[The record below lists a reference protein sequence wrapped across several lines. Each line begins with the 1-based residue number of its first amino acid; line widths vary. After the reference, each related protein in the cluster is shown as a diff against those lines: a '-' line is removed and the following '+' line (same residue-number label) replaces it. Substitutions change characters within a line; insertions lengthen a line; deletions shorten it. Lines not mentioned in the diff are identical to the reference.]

1 MKKNIMKLMVLVA
14 GMMFAPASM
23 NAQESAE
30 VEAQVDL
37 VSNYLWRGM
46 QKGGISLQPSAK
58 VKWQGAYVKMFGSK
72 GFADGDE
79 EELDFSL
86 GYEFPFGLNIG
97 VNDYWQTGIEPRD
110 LYFAYNK
117 ETTGHRLEGNIGY
130 TCRYGSLQ
138 AYCIFYGHDTK
149 LNGQQA
155 YSTYIELTVPFHLG
169 GLNWE
174 AKAGFTPMES
184 AGVAIP
190 DYSTLS
196 ETHDYFYAEGPACV
210 SASVRATKEI
220 RLRGGL
226 TLPVF
231 AELNTNPYLQ
241 TARIMGGIGIKVT
254 K

>member
-1 MKKNIMKLMVLVA
+1 
-14 GMMFAPASM
+14 
-23 NAQESAE
+23 
-30 VEAQVDL
+30 
-37 VSNYLWRGM
+37 
-46 QKGGISLQPSAK
+46 
-58 VKWQGAYVKMFGSK
+58 
-72 GFADGDE
+72 
-79 EELDFSL
+79 
-86 GYEFPFGLNIG
+86 
-97 VNDYWQTGIEPRD
+97 
-110 LYFAYNK
+110 
-117 ETTGHRLEGNIGY
+117 
-130 TCRYGSLQ
+130 
-138 AYCIFYGHDTK
+138 
-149 LNGQQA
+149 
-155 YSTYIELTVPFHLG
+155 
-169 GLNWE
+169 
-174 AKAGFTPMES
+174 MES